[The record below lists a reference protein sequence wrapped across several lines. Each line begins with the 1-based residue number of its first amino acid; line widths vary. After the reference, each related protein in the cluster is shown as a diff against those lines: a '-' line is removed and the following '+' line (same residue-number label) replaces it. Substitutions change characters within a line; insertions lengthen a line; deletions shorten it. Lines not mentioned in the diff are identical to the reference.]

1 MTYTSGPWE
10 WLYAET
16 HHDGIGRVVTAQVV
30 DVATSQCVVEFSN
43 TSHSEITYEDDGDGA
58 GSFFDV
64 QARANARLI
73 SAAPCMYEAGL
84 ALNGIVEHAQ
94 DILTEYLKP
103 DGMSK
108 DEAIN
113 QLLSLLDGPD
123 QRAAQNAMRAALLK
137 AKGET

>member
-1 MTYTSGPWE
+1 MTYTKGPWE
-10 WLYAET
+10 WLYDET
-16 HHDGIGRVVTAQVV
+16 HHDGIGRVVTAKVV
-30 DVATSQCVVEFSN
+30 DVETSQCIVDFSN
-43 TSHSEITYEDDGDGA
+43 TSHSEIVYEDDGEGG
-58 GSFFDV
+58 GSFFDF

-73 SAAPCMYEAGL
+73 SAAPDMYEAGL

-103 DGMSK
+103 FGMAK

-137 AKGET
+137 AKGEA